1 MTFLA
6 SHQLPLSG
14 SRDIAKYF
22 DESIDSEINNL
33 LLLYNKKKYDD
44 AEALA
49 ISLTKRFPMVAF
61 PWKILGAVAN
71 LRGNISDAST
81 FFQRSAELAPKDSNI
96 FFNLGVIY
104 KKLGR
109 LKEAEESYKKA
120 ISIKPNYANAN
131 NNLGVIYRKLDRII
145 EAEQCY
151 MQAISSDPNHYRAFY
166 NLGIVQARLGKIE
179 EAEKNYQ
186 QAILLNPNFLLAKYM
201 LSALTEDG
209 QFSNAPKE
217 YIEDLFNN
225 FADHYENLMIEKLEF
240 KAPKIIREIILEN
253 SESHLGSV
261 IDLGCGTGLF
271 GKEIQSFCN
280 YLEGVDLSEKMLE
293 IANKKNIYDQLIQ
306 VDILEYLKNTS
317 LNFNYYV
324 ASDVLI
330 YLGDLSDLF
339 KLIKSRNQSS
349 GKLVFSVED
358 YEGKDF
364 ILRKSGRYAHSKKY
378 IENLCQEFGYT
389 LAHYETHIARYDHGR
404 PIASGFYILDF

>member
-1 MTFLA
+1 M
-6 SHQLPLSG
+6 SG

-33 LLLYNKKKYDD
+33 LLLYNEKKYDD

-49 ISLTKRFPMVAF
+49 ISLTKRFSMVAF

-81 FFQRSAELAPKDSNI
+81 FFQRSAELAPQDSNI

-151 MQAISSDPNHYRAFY
+151 MQAVSSDPNHYCAFY

-186 QAILLNPNFLLAKYM
+186 QAILLNPNFGTLLCKGIWPPSKPSFLEYPD
-201 LSALTEDG
+201 LDL
-209 QFSNAPKE
+209 APLCPLVAVPPLPE
-217 YIEDLFNN
+217 PCPLPTLFLEVCMDPCSG
-225 FADHYENLMIEKLEF
+225 FKLLKFIIFYLMIETKCLTLF
-240 KAPKIIREIILEN
+240 TIPMIL
-253 SESHLGSV
+253 
-261 IDLGCGTGLF
+261 
-271 GKEIQSFCN
+271 
-280 YLEGVDLSEKMLE
+280 GV
-293 IANKKNIYDQLIQ
+293 
-306 VDILEYLKNTS
+306 
-317 LNFNYYV
+317 
-324 ASDVLI
+324 
-330 YLGDLSDLF
+330 
-339 KLIKSRNQSS
+339 SS
-349 GKLVFSVED
+349 CS
-358 YEGKDF
+358 
-364 ILRKSGRYAHSKKY
+364 
-378 IENLCQEFGYT
+378 T
-389 LAHYETHIARYDHGR
+389 T
-404 PIASGFYILDF
+404 